1 MGLHLARRELIN
13 LVEAM
18 RTRVRKW
25 ELVGEAEPAMNN
37 SIRAFA
43 SLPVRAEPL

>member
-18 RTRVRKW
+18 RTGVRKW

-43 SLPVRAEPL
+43 SLLVRVEPL

>member
-13 LVEAM
+13 VVDAM

-25 ELVGEAEPAMNN
+25 ELVGEAERALNN

-43 SLPVRAEPL
+43 QLPVRFEPL